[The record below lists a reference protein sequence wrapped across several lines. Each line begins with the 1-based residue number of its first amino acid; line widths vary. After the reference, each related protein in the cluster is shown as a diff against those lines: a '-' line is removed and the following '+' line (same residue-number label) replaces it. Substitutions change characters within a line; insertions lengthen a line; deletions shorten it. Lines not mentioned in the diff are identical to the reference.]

1 MHPTKA
7 PGPDGMSA
15 IFYQKYWE
23 IVGTSVTN
31 MVLNVLNSDAL
42 LSDINSTNIVL
53 VLKVKNPSKMK
64 DFHPIS
70 LRNVC
75 YMLVSMV
82 LANCLKAI
90 STDNLGK
97 SKHILPE
104 RLITDNVL
112 VVFELIHYLDHK
124 KSGLDSFT
132 AIKLGMS
139 KAYDLVKWG
148 VLLRR

>member
-1 MHPTKA
+1 
-7 PGPDGMSA
+7 
-15 IFYQKYWE
+15 
-23 IVGTSVTN
+23 

-70 LRNVC
+70 LSNVC

-82 LANCLKAI
+82 LANGLKAI
-90 STDNLGK
+90 STDNLEK

-124 KSGLDSFT
+124 KSGLDSFM
-132 AIKLGMS
+132 AIKLDMS
-139 KAYDLVKWG
+139 KAYD
-148 VLLRR
+148 